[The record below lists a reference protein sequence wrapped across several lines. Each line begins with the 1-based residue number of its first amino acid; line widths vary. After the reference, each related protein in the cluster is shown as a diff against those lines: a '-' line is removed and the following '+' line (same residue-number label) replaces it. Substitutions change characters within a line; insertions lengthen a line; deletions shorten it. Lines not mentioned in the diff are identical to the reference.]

1 MMPGDMSLGAAGV
14 GVALRP
20 VGVAMLTTLA
30 VPRLRKVR
38 SLPIEP

>member
-1 MMPGDMSLGAAGV
+1 MPGDMSAGAVGV

-20 VGVAMLTTLA
+20 VGVAMLA
-30 VPRLRKVR
+30 APRLRNVR